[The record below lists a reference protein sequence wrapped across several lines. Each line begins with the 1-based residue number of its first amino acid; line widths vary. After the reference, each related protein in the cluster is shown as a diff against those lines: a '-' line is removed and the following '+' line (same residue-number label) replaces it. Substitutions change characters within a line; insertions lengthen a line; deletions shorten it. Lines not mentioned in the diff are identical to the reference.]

1 MIKMVAVDMDG
12 TFLNDKRQYDKA
24 LFLSLFKQMKARH
37 IHFVAASGSQYQ
49 RLRHEFAE
57 VADQMDYIS
66 QNGAIVHSGN
76 QLQHIE
82 AISDEEVHG
91 VIQLLRKTFEPGL
104 INQEVVS
111 GLHGTYVNRD
121 MDPEVLKIVKYYY
134 RPVIGV
140 DNLATIAGK
149 KVKDQFTK
157 LAISFTP
164 GINFDRASA
173 KLAKALP
180 AKLTNETSGFNTDLV
195 GSANATKRSGIR
207 ILQDHYQI
215 ADDEL
220 MTFGDNENDLSML
233 TMTPHSFAMKNAAN
247 KIRHSAAHVTQF
259 DNNHNGVLETL
270 RMAL

>member
-24 LFLSLFKQMKARH
+24 MFLSLFKQMKTRH
-37 IHFVAASGSQYQ
+37 IRFVAASGSQYQ

-82 AISDEEVHG
+82 AISDEEVHN
-91 VIQLLRKTFEPGL
+91 VIQLLRQTFKPGL

-134 RPVIGV
+134 RPVISV
-140 DNLATIAGK
+140 DNLATIAAK

-173 KLAKALP
+173 KLAKVLP
-180 AKLTNETSGFNTDLV
+180 DKLTNETSGFNTDLV

-233 TMTPHSFAMKNAAN
+233 TMTPNSFAMKNAGD
-247 KIRHSAAHVTQF
+247 KIRQAASHVTQL

-270 RMAL
+270 KMAL

>member
-12 TFLNDKRQYDKA
+12 TFLNDQRQYDKA
-24 LFLSLFKQMKARH
+24 LFLSLFKQMKASH

-66 QNGAIVHSGN
+66 QNGAIVHSGDK
-76 QLQHIE
+76 LQHIE

-134 RPVIGV
+134 RPVFAV
-140 DNLATIAGK
+140 DNLATIAAK

-164 GINFDRASA
+164 GINFD
-173 KLAKALP
+173 LAC
-180 AKLTNETSGFNTDLV
+180 
-195 GSANATKRSGIR
+195 
-207 ILQDHYQI
+207 
-215 ADDEL
+215 
-220 MTFGDNENDLSML
+220 
-233 TMTPHSFAMKNAAN
+233 
-247 KIRHSAAHVTQF
+247 
-259 DNNHNGVLETL
+259 
-270 RMAL
+270 

>member
-12 TFLNDKRQYDKA
+12 TFLDDKRQYDKA
-24 LFLSLFKQMKARH
+24 TFLSLFKRMKARH

-66 QNGAIVHSGN
+66 QNGAIVHSGGK
-76 QLQHIE
+76 LQHIE
-82 AISDEEVHG
+82 AISDQQVHD
-91 VIQLLRKTFEPGL
+91 VIQLLRKSFKPGL
-104 INQEVVS
+104 ISQEVVA
-111 GLHGTYVNRD
+111 GLNGTYVNRD
-121 MDPEVLKIVKYYY
+121 MDPKILKIVKYYY

-140 DNLATIAGK
+140 DNLATIASTA
-149 KVKDQFTK
+149 VKDQFTK
-157 LAISFTP
+157 LAVSFAP
-164 GINFDRASA
+164 GINFDSASA
-173 KLAKALP
+173 KLAQVLP

-195 GSANATKRSGIR
+195 GSANATKRSGLQ

-233 TMTPHSFAMKNAAN
+233 TITPHSFAMKNAAD
-247 KIRHSAAHVTQF
+247 KIRQSAAHVTQF

-270 RMAL
+270 KMAL

>member
-12 TFLNDKRQYDKA
+12 TFLNDKRTYDKTT
-24 LFLSLFKQMKARH
+24 FLTLFKQMKQRH

-66 QNGAIVHSGN
+66 QNGAIVHTGDK
-76 QLQHIE
+76 LQHLE
-82 AISDEEVHG
+82 AISDDQVHH
-91 VIQLLRKTFEPGL
+91 VLKILTDAFEPGVV
-104 INQEVVS
+104 NQEVVA

-140 DNLATIAGK
+140 DSLASIAAQT
-149 KVKDQFTK
+149 VKDQFTK

-164 GINFDRASA
+164 GVDFDAASA
-173 KLAKALP
+173 KLAKLLP
-180 AKLTNETSGFNTDLV
+180 AKLTSETSGFNTDLV
-195 GSANATKRSGIR
+195 GSEKANKRSGIR
-207 ILQDHYQI
+207 ALQEHYQI

-233 TMTPHSFAMKNAAN
+233 TMTPNSFAMKNAAV
-247 KIRHSAAHVTQF
+247 KIQQSAAHVTQL

-270 RMAL
+270 KIAL

>member
-12 TFLNDKRQYDKA
+12 TFLNDERKYDKQ
-24 LFLSLFKQMKARH
+24 LFLSVFKEMKARH

-76 QLQHIE
+76 ALQHIE
-82 AISDEEVHG
+82 AISDEQVHG
-91 VIQLLRKTFEPGL
+91 VIQLLKKAFKPGL
-104 INQEVVS
+104 IVQEVVS

-121 MDPEVLKIVKYYY
+121 LDPEILKIVKYYY

-157 LAISFTP
+157 LAISFAP
-164 GINFDRASA
+164 GTNFDSASA
-173 KLAKALP
+173 KLAKILP
-180 AKLTNETSGFNTDLV
+180 AKLINETSGFNTDLV
-195 GSANATKRSGIR
+195 GSANANKRSGIR
-207 ILQDHYQI
+207 ILQDHYQV

-233 TMTPHSFAMKNAAN
+233 TMTPHSFAMKNAVD
-247 KIRHSAAHVTQF
+247 KIQQAAAHVTEL

-270 RMAL
+270 KMAL